1 MLTPC
6 QKCLRSF
13 LTLPS
18 AFILSVFVDYT
29 EFSEVS
35 MQELEHG
42 KSIFQYSI
50 SLVSWLSSAGNYA
63 LFLHCQLQLQ
73 SPLHI
78 RNS

>member
-18 AFILSVFVDYT
+18 AFILSDFVDYT

-35 MQELEHG
+35 VTEKQYFLKLENL
-42 KSIFQYSI
+42 FQILHWAHADVESLSAKGHFYSTDI
-50 SLVSWLSSAGNYA
+50 E
-63 LFLHCQLQLQ
+63 QL
-73 SPLHI
+73 
-78 RNS
+78 

>member
-18 AFILSVFVDYT
+18 AFILSDFVDYT

-35 MQELEHG
+35 AE
-42 KSIFQYSI
+42 S
-50 SLVSWLSSAGNYA
+50 SLLIVQPHL
-63 LFLHCQLQLQ
+63 
-73 SPLHI
+73 
-78 RNS
+78 